1 MTIREKIILE
11 SSDKAFHSYG
21 FSYIFERRISY
32 YLKFINLL
40 KFFGIIVPLVIGA
53 IALGYAQYPKVLIIA
68 VIIGTP
74 LLIIQLVISAISLV
88 YKWDD
93 ELAYAFEAN
102 NEYNTLYDEYIKLFK
117 FTDKDNTI
125 LEKKFEVLLARS
137 KARELQNSKH
147 KLSEKELRKGMRFS
161 LREHK
166 KECYGCGQIP
176 LDMYSTNCGICG
188 KF

>member
-1 MTIREKIILE
+1 M
-11 SSDKAFHSYG
+11 
-21 FSYIFERRISY
+21 
-32 YLKFINLL
+32 
-40 KFFGIIVPLVIGA
+40 IGA
-53 IALGYAQYPKVLIIA
+53 IALGYTQYPKVLTISI
-68 VIIGTP
+68 IIGTP
-74 LLIIQLVISAISLV
+74 LLIVQLIISAISLV

-102 NEYNTLYDEYIKLFK
+102 NEYNTLYDEFIKLFK
-117 FTDKDNTI
+117 FTDTDNTI
-125 LEKKFEVLLARS
+125 LEKKYEVLFARL
-137 KARELQNSKH
+137 KARELQNIKH
-147 KLSEKELRKGMRFS
+147 KLTEKELRKGMRFS